1 MFSDTYPI
9 KLAHDCLWEV
19 TGKVNKFKTWGPNE
33 NGILSKQE
41 SLRGFLDTENPSVI
55 FIQETKCTRIGQI
68 QIDGYQIFDTVRNQ
82 SEGGGGGILLG
93 ISNEGFPNPIL
104 VCQGDDNVELLV
116 VQIEIGP
123 IPVRLFCAY
132 GPQEGS
138 QDCLAFYQRLEEEV
152 ENAID
157 AGCGIIMELDATQN

>member
-1 MFSDTYPI
+1 MKI
-9 KLAHDCLWEV
+9 
-19 TGKVNKFKTWGPNE
+19 
-33 NGILSKQE
+33 
-41 SLRGFLDTENPSVI
+41 SV
-55 FIQETKCTRIGQI
+55 
-68 QIDGYQIFDTVRNQ
+68 
-82 SEGGGGGILLG
+82 GGGGGILLG

-138 QDCLAFYQRLEEEV
+138 KDCLAFYQRLEEEV

-157 AGCGIIMELDATQN
+157 ADCGIIMELDANAKLIIFQEQCRGMLRFFSIYLMVKNPIFLCKKCFRQQFFQNF